1 MSEKR
6 PLQWKGILLSLC
18 LTLALY
24 GGGILLLTLLTVRGV
39 LGEEQLF
46 LTLAIGAA
54 CASLIGGMMAGKR
67 VGAAGS
73 LLNAGLTVVVLL
85 LLCLLNWEGPTGK
98 GIILLGAVLLGGVLA
113 ALPNR
118 GRKKRS
124 GKRLVKSNKKKRT
137 LKWAKRKENGV
148 E

>member
-1 MSEKR
+1 M
-6 PLQWKGILLSLC
+6 
-18 LTLALY
+18 
-24 GGGILLLTLLTVRGV
+24 LLTLLTVRGV

-85 LLCLLNWEGPTGK
+85 LLCLLNWEGYHFAGRSPAGRCTGSPAK
-98 GIILLGAVLLGGVLA
+98 SR
-113 ALPNR
+113 PEKTQ
-118 GRKKRS
+118 RKAI
-124 GKRLVKSNKKKRT
+124 GKI
-137 LKWAKRKENGV
+137 
-148 E
+148 

>member
-113 ALPNR
+113 ALAKSRPEKTQ
-118 GRKKRS
+118 RKAI
-124 GKRLVKSNKKKRT
+124 GKI
-137 LKWAKRKENGV
+137 
-148 E
+148 

>member
-1 MSEKR
+1 
-6 PLQWKGILLSLC
+6 
-18 LTLALY
+18 
-24 GGGILLLTLLTVRGV
+24 
-39 LGEEQLF
+39 
-46 LTLAIGAA
+46 
-54 CASLIGGMMAGKR
+54 MMAGKR

-124 GKRLVKSNKKKRT
+124 GKRLVKSNKKKR
-137 LKWAKRKENGV
+137 LH
-148 E
+148 

>member
-54 CASLIGGMMAGKR
+54 CASLIGGCRQPAEC
-67 VGAAGS
+67 GADRGC
-73 LLNAGLTVVVLL
+73 VV
-85 LLCLLNWEGPTGK
+85 
-98 GIILLGAVLLGGVLA
+98 A
-113 ALPNR
+113 ALPAQLGGSDREGYHFAGR
-118 GRKKRS
+118 GPAGRCTGSPAKSRPEKTQRKAI
-124 GKRLVKSNKKKRT
+124 GKI
-137 LKWAKRKENGV
+137 
-148 E
+148 

>member
-98 GIILLGAVLLGGVLA
+98 GIILLGGVRA

-124 GKRLVKSNKKKRT
+124 VKRLVKSNKKKRPH
-137 LKWAKRKENGV
+137 
-148 E
+148 

>member
-54 CASLIGGMMAGKR
+54 YWRHDGREASRRCRQPAEC
-67 VGAAGS
+67 GADRGC
-73 LLNAGLTVVVLL
+73 V
-85 LLCLLNWEGPTGK
+85 
-98 GIILLGAVLLGGVLA
+98 IA
-113 ALPNR
+113 ALPAQLGGADR
-118 GRKKRS
+118 EGYHFAGRSPAGRCTGSPAKSRPEKTQRKAI
-124 GKRLVKSNKKKRT
+124 GKI
-137 LKWAKRKENGV
+137 
-148 E
+148 

>member
-39 LGEEQLF
+39 LDEEQLF

-67 VGAAGS
+67 RQPAECGADRGC
-73 LLNAGLTVVVLL
+73 V
-85 LLCLLNWEGPTGK
+85 
-98 GIILLGAVLLGGVLA
+98 IA
-113 ALPNR
+113 ALPAQLGGADR
-118 GRKKRS
+118 EGYHFAGRSPAGRCTGSPAKSRPEKTQRKAI
-124 GKRLVKSNKKKRT
+124 GKI
-137 LKWAKRKENGV
+137 
-148 E
+148 

>member
-1 MSEKR
+1 MKT
-6 PLQWKGILLSLC
+6 LSFCCKISLYS
-18 LTLALY
+18 LKNFLPRGSVRSAHRTALP
-24 GGGILLLTLLTVRGV
+24 LTLLTVRGV

-46 LTLAIGAA
+46 LTLAIGAT

-124 GKRLVKSNKKKRT
+124 GKRLVKSNKKKRPH
-137 LKWAKRKENGV
+137 
-148 E
+148 

>member
-39 LGEEQLF
+39 LDEEQLF

-73 LLNAGLTVVVLL
+73 LLNAGADRGCVV
-85 LLCLLNWEGPTGK
+85 
-98 GIILLGAVLLGGVLA
+98 A
-113 ALPNR
+113 ALPAQLGGSDREGYHFAGR
-118 GRKKRS
+118 GPAGRCTGSPAKSRPEKTQRKAI
-124 GKRLVKSNKKKRT
+124 GKI
-137 LKWAKRKENGV
+137 
-148 E
+148 

>member
-124 GKRLVKSNKKKRT
+124 GKRLVKSNKKKRPH
-137 LKWAKRKENGV
+137 
-148 E
+148 

>member
-18 LTLALY
+18 LTLVLY
-24 GGGILLLTLLTVRGV
+24 GGGILLLTLLAVRGV
-39 LGEEQLF
+39 LGEERLF
-46 LTLAIGAA
+46 LTLAILGA
-54 CASLIGGMMAGKR
+54 CTSLIGGMMAGKR
-67 VGAAGS
+67 AGAAGS
-73 LLNAGLTVVVLL
+73 LLNAGLTMAVLL

-98 GIILLGAVLLGGVLA
+98 GIVLLGAILMGGGLA

-124 GKRLVKSNKKKRT
+124 GKRLVKSNKKKRPH
-137 LKWAKRKENGV
+137 
-148 E
+148 

>member
-46 LTLAIGAA
+46 LTLAIGRLAPR
-54 CASLIGGMMAGKR
+54 L
-67 VGAAGS
+67 
-73 LLNAGLTVVVLL
+73 
-85 LLCLLNWEGPTGK
+85 
-98 GIILLGAVLLGGVLA
+98 LA
-113 ALPNR
+113 A
-118 GRKKRS
+118 
-124 GKRLVKSNKKKRT
+124 
-137 LKWAKRKENGV
+137 
-148 E
+148 